1 LQHST
6 RRREACR
13 AFSASAHAL
22 REGHGHGRG
31 EKRYE
36 GEDEI
41 EERGSDIESE
51 GGRGES
57 VDVSAVTYDLMPA
70 KYKL

>member
-1 LQHST
+1 L
-6 RRREACR
+6 
-13 AFSASAHAL
+13 
-22 REGHGHGRG
+22 
-31 EKRYE
+31 
-36 GEDEI
+36 EDEI